1 MLRISGVSKEFRR
14 GERAVRALDGVSLSV
29 DPGEFVVVC
38 GPSGSGKTTLLL
50 SAGGLLAPDAGCI
63 RIDGR
68 NPYTLNPEPRADF
81 RAENLGFVFQ
91 RFHLIPYLS
100 VAENILSAALARA
113 QPGARDYAVQL
124 MGRLGLSERADH
136 TPGELSVGERQRTA
150 LARAM
155 LNRPRLILADEPTGN
170 LDDANAAGVL
180 SALGEFVEAGGAVL
194 VVTHDPKSAAHAHRT
209 VRLERG
215 RVVQA

>member
-1 MLRISGVSKEFRR
+1 MLQISGASKEFRR
-14 GERAVRALDGVSLSV
+14 PERTVRALDGVSLSV

-50 SAGGLLAPDAGCI
+50 SAGGLLAPDAGRV
-63 RIDGR
+63 RIDGTD
-68 NPYTLNPEPRADF
+68 PYTLGPDPRADF

-100 VAENILSAALARA
+100 VAENILSAALARS
-113 QPGARDYAVQL
+113 QPGAPDYAMQL
-124 MGRLGLSERADH
+124 IERLGLSERANH

-170 LDDANAAGVL
+170 LDDANAAEVL
-180 SALGEFVEAGGAVL
+180 RALGDFAEAGGGVL
-194 VVTHDPKSAAHAHRT
+194 VVTHDPQAAAHAHRT
-209 VRLERG
+209 VRLEG
-215 RVVQA
+215 GSIVSA

>member
-1 MLRISGVSKEFRR
+1 MLQISGVNKEFRR
-14 GERAVRALDGVSLSV
+14 GERTVRALAGVSLSV
-29 DPGEFVVVC
+29 KPGEFVVVC

-50 SAGGLLAPDAGCI
+50 LAGGLLAPDAGQVK
-63 RIDGR
+63 IDGKD
-68 NPYTLNPEPRADF
+68 PYTLSPDRRADF
-81 RAENLGFVFQ
+81 RAQTVGFVFQ

-100 VAENILSAALARA
+100 VADNVLAAALARRRSDSGDRA
-113 QPGARDYAVQL
+113 AEL
-124 MGRLGLSERADH
+124 IERLGLSERANH

-170 LDDANAAGVL
+170 LDDANAAEVL
-180 SALGEFVEAGGAVL
+180 SALGDFAEAGGAVL
-194 VVTHDPKSAAHAHRT
+194 VVTHDPKAAVHAHRT

-215 RVVQA
+215 SIVSA

>member
-1 MLRISGVSKEFRR
+1 MLQVSGVNKEFRR
-14 GERAVRALDGVSLSV
+14 GERTVRALAGVSLSV
-29 DPGEFVVVC
+29 KPGEFVVVC

-50 SAGGLLAPDAGCI
+50 LAGGLLAPDAGQVK
-63 RIDGR
+63 IDGKD
-68 NPYTLNPEPRADF
+68 PYALSPDRRADF
-81 RAENLGFVFQ
+81 RAQTIGFVFQ

-100 VAENILSAALARA
+100 VADNVLAAALARRRSDSGDRA
-113 QPGARDYAVQL
+113 AEL
-124 MGRLGLSERADH
+124 IERLGLSERANH

-170 LDDANAAGVL
+170 LDDANAAEVL
-180 SALGEFVEAGGAVL
+180 SALGDFAEAGGAVL
-194 VVTHDPKSAAHAHRT
+194 VVTHDPKAAVHAHRT

-215 RVVQA
+215 SIVSA